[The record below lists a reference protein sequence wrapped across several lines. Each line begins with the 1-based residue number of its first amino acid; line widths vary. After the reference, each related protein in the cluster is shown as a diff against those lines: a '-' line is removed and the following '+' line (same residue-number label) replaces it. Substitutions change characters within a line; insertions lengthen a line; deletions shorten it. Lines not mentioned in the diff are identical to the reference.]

1 MNQYGHYTPTTF
13 TVMDI
18 EIDNLLCTNCIYVG
32 PSEYDQFMC
41 DTRYVQLVEFKSGHV
56 FEIASA
62 DFVAIGHVALNSY
75 QRKSL
80 HVKIGDCVQI
90 QLFKIQPV
98 NVVNL
103 WIKMTS
109 NSRPITILF
118 EKFTLH
124 FRKTYWG
131 HVFCN
136 GQIVLVEFD
145 QCFFE
150 VVTYVDQR
158 TTLDEFS
165 SIKCMFDISNPLLT
179 LGEDEEN
186 GDDGKTD
193 DDDVDLHIN
202 IDIVVGSGV
211 GGVNIKQDIMQDT
224 NDVDIQMTKM
234 GIAYSDKS
242 LFSICESD
250 MSDCDMISGQMRH
263 EISGQMRHE
272 ISGQMRHEISG
283 QMRNEIS
290 DQMRHE
296 MSNQMRHEISGV
308 IKGQMRHEISGEI
321 IGDIDDWSG
330 L

>member
-1 MNQYGHYTPTTF
+1 
-13 TVMDI
+13 
-18 EIDNLLCTNCIYVG
+18 
-32 PSEYDQFMC
+32 
-41 DTRYVQLVEFKSGHV
+41 
-56 FEIASA
+56 
-62 DFVAIGHVALNSY
+62 
-75 QRKSL
+75 
-80 HVKIGDCVQI
+80 
-90 QLFKIQPV
+90 
-98 NVVNL
+98 
-103 WIKMTS
+103 
-109 NSRPITILF
+109 
-118 EKFTLH
+118 
-124 FRKTYWG
+124 
-131 HVFCN
+131 VFCN

-283 QMRNEIS
+283 EISGQMRNEISGQMRNEIGGQMMNEIGGEMRNEISGVIS